1 MVTISRGDIVLC
13 DLNPVIGTEQ
23 AGIRPV
29 VILQIDRANA
39 ASPHTIIAPF
49 TTKIRRALLPS
60 HALVPAGVGGLTQD
74 SVVLCEQ
81 IRVVDKRRIVKVL
94 GHLDDSYMTRL
105 QRLCV
110 RYLVCEDSTPLPPGE
125 TWV

>member
-1 MVTISRGDIVLC
+1 MTVTRGDVVLC

-23 AGIRPV
+23 AGVRPV

-39 ASPHTIIAPF
+39 VSPHTIIAPF

-60 HALVPAGVGGLTQD
+60 HVFVSAGVGGLNQD

-81 IRVVDKRRIVKVL
+81 IRVIDKSRIIRVL
-94 GHLDDSYMTRL
+94 GHLGDIYL
-105 QRLCV
+105 QNLSEALCAI
-110 RYLVCEDSTPLPPGE
+110 LGLSS
-125 TWV
+125 